1 MARTTFKGE
10 IMDRSVRQRRFMDA
24 AEALALAIADANLK
38 PSEMLDA
45 GAALG
50 QGSRAISSR
59 SVAMDQ

>member
-24 AEALALAIADANLK
+24 AEALALTIADANLK

-50 QGSRAISSR
+50 QGSRALSSR

>member
-50 QGSRAISSR
+50 QGSRALSSR

>member
-1 MARTTFKGE
+1 MARTIFKGE

>member
-1 MARTTFKGE
+1 
-10 IMDRSVRQRRFMDA
+10 MDRSVRQRRFMDA